1 MKILRV
7 TAKNFRN
14 CKDGYT
20 IDFVAKASKS
30 DEDKLYELQ
39 EIAPNLYTF
48 NTIAF
53 VGKNASGKSSAID
66 LLYSCYT
73 ILDSFHLWNQE
84 YFDDNEE
91 IEIFFYHDGN
101 IYKYKT
107 VLKRELNRNT
117 ANFENE
123 HIYIKKYYKTKA
135 DKIFDDDFEE
145 MTGFN
150 DLPKD
155 TSLTYHIFKNS
166 WDSGVYY
173 QCDDLNRFNYSFSFD
188 LMERYN
194 ISKEIF
200 NYILTLLDKNI
211 KELEKSESGNYK
223 LIYKDSERTF
233 TPVELYHFLS
243 SGTTKGISL
252 YMAMAVSLCKGI
264 DLMID
269 EIENHFNKTLVENMI
284 SLYKDP
290 SINKHHA
297 TLIFSTHYNELLD
310 LFGRQDN
317 IWITKSDGQVYLE
330 NMYEKYDLR
339 PALKK
344 SKQFYNNAFDTAVN
358 YDDLMNLKKAL
369 KRGISK

>member
-7 TAKNFRN
+7 NAKNFRN
-14 CKDGYT
+14 CKDDYT

-91 IEIFFYHDGN
+91 IEIYFYHDGN

-107 VLKRELNRNT
+107 ILKRELNRNT

-135 DKIFDDDFEE
+135 DKIFDDDFVE

-173 QCDDLNRFNYSFSFD
+173 QCDDLNRYNYSLSFD

-200 NYILTLLDKNI
+200 NYILTLLDKNV
-211 KELEKSESGNYK
+211 KELEKNESGNYK
-223 LIYKDSERTF
+223 LVYKDSERTF
-233 TPVELYHFLS
+233 SPTELYRFLS
-243 SGTTKGISL
+243 SGTTKGIGL
-252 YMAMAVSLCKGI
+252 YMAMAV
-264 DLMID
+264 
-269 EIENHFNKTLVENMI
+269 
-284 SLYKDP
+284 
-290 SINKHHA
+290 
-297 TLIFSTHYNELLD
+297 
-310 LFGRQDN
+310 
-317 IWITKSDGQVYLE
+317 
-330 NMYEKYDLR
+330 
-339 PALKK
+339 
-344 SKQFYNNAFDTAVN
+344 
-358 YDDLMNLKKAL
+358 
-369 KRGISK
+369 